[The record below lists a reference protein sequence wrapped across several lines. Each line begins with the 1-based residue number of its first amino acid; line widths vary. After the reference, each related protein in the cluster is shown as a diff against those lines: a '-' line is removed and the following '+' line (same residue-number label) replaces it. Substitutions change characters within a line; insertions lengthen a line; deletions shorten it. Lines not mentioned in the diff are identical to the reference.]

1 MHNAYAGI
9 FLPRAQHHCLADMQ
23 GSSDAVETQMR
34 DGKFVN
40 DWATMKL
47 HHYKNMIKEC
57 IRELPASQA
66 RLRGGSA
73 SGSDSQQVAGSKLL
87 SASAQ
92 LRGLAAVFQAGASCC
107 PQSITALMLA
117 RAGNRHTQSS
127 CRHVLPVTWSW
138 HTTIFDASKAQ
149 PCACTHNT
157 KRPQSSKHTALPQLA
172 HPDVL
177 SPHSVRLAVQREP
190 GREQPAACKLIL
202 LVDCSH
208 ASAALAVP
216 LVLAGSS
223 AVVYAGAW
231 QRRGE

>member
-1 MHNAYAGI
+1 MPMQDL

-92 LRGLAAVFQAGASCC
+92 LRGLAAVFQAGTSRCLH
-107 PQSITALMLA
+107 SVTSLMLA
-117 RAGNRHTQSS
+117 RAVNRHPWSS
-127 CRHVLPVTWSW
+127 CRHVLPLAWSW
-138 HTTIFDASKAQ
+138 HATIFDASKAQ
-149 PCACTHNT
+149 PCACAHNT
-157 KRPQSSKHTALPQLA
+157 KRPQYSHLPQLA

-177 SPHSVRLAVQREP
+177 SHTSSAWQCSEGP
-190 GREQPAACKLIL
+190 GREQPGARKVSCWATAVMHL
-202 LVDCSH
+202 LPWPCH
-208 ASAALAVP
+208 
-216 LVLAGSS
+216 
-223 AVVYAGAW
+223 
-231 QRRGE
+231 